1 MAPQSFLNI
10 AKILQTIRLIGA
22 YLLVEHHKFLI

>member
-10 AKILQTIRLIGA
+10 AKILQATRLIDA
-22 YLLVEHHKFLI
+22 DLLVKHHRYLI